1 MDEDTGIS
9 LGQQLPA
16 GPFFRR
22 KVAEKKLATF
32 QCKIALP
39 KTLTMQT

>member
-9 LGQQLPA
+9 LGKQLPA

-22 KVAEKKLATF
+22 TVAETN
-32 QCKIALP
+32 
-39 KTLTMQT
+39 

>member
-9 LGQQLPA
+9 LGKQLPA

-22 KVAEKKLATF
+22 TVAEKKISYF
-32 QCKIALP
+32 PSQKCRF
-39 KTLTMQT
+39 

>member
-22 KVAEKKLATF
+22 TSPKKISYF
-32 QCKIALP
+32 PSQKCGF
-39 KTLTMQT
+39 

>member
-1 MDEDTGIS
+1 VSSSQGMDEDTGIS

-22 KVAEKKLATF
+22 TVAEKN
-32 QCKIALP
+32 
-39 KTLTMQT
+39 